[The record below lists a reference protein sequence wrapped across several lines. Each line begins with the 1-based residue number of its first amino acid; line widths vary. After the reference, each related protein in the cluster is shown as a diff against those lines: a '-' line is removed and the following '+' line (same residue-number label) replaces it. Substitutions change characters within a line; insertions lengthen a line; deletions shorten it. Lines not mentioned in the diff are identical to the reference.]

1 MTGYHLAQMNIAV
14 PKGPMDGPVMAE
26 FKAGLPAL
34 NAIADAAPGFVW
46 RLVDDGGADATAL
59 RPFGDDT
66 MVNMSVWESVEALRD
81 YAYRV
86 PAHLEA
92 LRRRREWFRPWGTGN
107 MLVLWWIPAG
117 TIPTLDE
124 ARDRLAHLDRHGPGP
139 MAFTLRTPFAAP
151 VDATPADGTPADAT
165 PVDAD
170 AAR

>member
-46 RLVDDGGADATAL
+46 RLVDDSGADATAL

-81 YAYRV
+81 YTYRV
-86 PAHLEA
+86 PKHLEA
-92 LRRRREWFRPWGTGN
+92 LRRRREWFQPFPGGN

-117 TIPTLDE
+117 TIPTVAE
-124 ARDRLAHLDRHGPGP
+124 ATERLALLDRDGPRP
-139 MAFTLRTPFAAP
+139 DAFTLRASYPAPAAP
-151 VDATPADGTPADAT
+151 AAPA
-165 PVDAD
+165 
-170 AAR
+170 AAEAR